1 MPIALFW
8 NTLCDIGER
17 IYSLMSQIVSLFL
30 PPTTSDHTLGFEFT
44 LSQGFK
50 SLGEEGRIA
59 VLLFALGLNIGAKV
73 AYLCWYFN

>member
-17 IYSLMSQIVSLFL
+17 IYSLMSQIALL
-30 PPTTSDHTLGFEFT
+30 LPPPTTDHTLGFEFT

-59 VLLFALGLNIGAKV
+59 VLLFAIGLRI
-73 AYLCWYFN
+73 